1 MLNRIKRSNLK
12 SGFFF
17 RTLRN
22 KKDTRPGLSGSLKRA
37 TEPQGSST
45 SQELSKFPPRRR
57 TENSGR
63 TKTSKKINLVEQKW
77 SKNVFLNAKLTSP
90 FYKLQPEV
98 VCIPEIEKKSKIDA
112 MRLSAK
118 RGAQKTIFLQICPCF
133 VA

>member
-12 SGFFF
+12 SVFFF

-37 TEPQGSST
+37 TGPQGSST
-45 SQELSKFPPRRR
+45 NQELSKFPLRRR

-63 TKTSKKINLVEQKW
+63 TKHQKINLVEQKW

-98 VCIPEIEKKSKIDA
+98 VCIPEIENKIKD
-112 MRLSAK
+112 
-118 RGAQKTIFLQICPCF
+118 
-133 VA
+133 